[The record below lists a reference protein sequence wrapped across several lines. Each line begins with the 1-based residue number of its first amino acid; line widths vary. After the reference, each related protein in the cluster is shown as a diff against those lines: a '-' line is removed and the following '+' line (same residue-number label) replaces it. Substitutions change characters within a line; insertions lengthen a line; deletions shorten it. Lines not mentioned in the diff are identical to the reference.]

1 MKEQFLN
8 QVKETLEITDRE
20 INFEDNFKEYDEW
33 DSLNLLSIIAMI
45 DEEYGVTIDSN
56 TMSKISTIEE
66 LYNIIESN
74 K

>member
-56 TMSKISTIEE
+56 TMSKITTIEE

>member
-56 TMSKISTIEE
+56 TMSKITTIEE
-66 LYNIIESN
+66 LYSIIESN

>member
-1 MKEQFLN
+1 MKDQFLA

-20 INFEDNFKEYDEW
+20 INFNDNFKEYDEW

-45 DEEYGVTIDSN
+45 DEEYGVIIDSN
-56 TMSKISTIEE
+56 TMSKINTIEE
-66 LYNIIESN
+66 LYNAVESN